1 MRELASSKKM
11 GVETYLMGLKKTTL
25 RLGKVAEEG

>member
-1 MRELASSKKM
+1 M

-25 RLGKVAEEG
+25 RLGKVAEEV